1 MTIRPPAHIEPYVS
15 ALGEDDAVRFFLAF
29 GGAELYIARDPKGRG
44 RVEQELG
51 LDVAQRL
58 AALAD
63 RMHLHRRV
71 PIPKPWLAQVL
82 KSRGLSHAEIARR
95 LHASD
100 ESVRRWLQAGGG
112 AEAAPGDSR
121 QMRLF

>member
-1 MTIRPPAHIEPYVS
+1 MPIRPPAHIEPFVT

-29 GGAELYIARDPKGRG
+29 GGADLYIARDPKGRG

-58 AALAD
+58 ARLCD
-63 RMHLHRRV
+63 QHHLHRRI
-71 PIPKPWLAQVL
+71 PIPKPWLAAVL

-100 ESVRRWLQAGGG
+100 ESVRRWLQAG
-112 AEAAPGDSR
+112 AETAPTDSR

>member
-1 MTIRPPAHIEPYVS
+1 MPIRPPAHIEPFVT

-29 GGAELYIARDPKGRG
+29 GGADLYIARDPKGRG

-51 LDVAQRL
+51 LEVAQRL

-63 RMHLHRRV
+63 RVHLHRRM
-71 PIPKPWLAQVL
+71 PIPKPWLAAVL

-100 ESVRRWLQAGGG
+100 ESVRRWLQAGAGTTDIP
-112 AEAAPGDSR
+112 ADPR
-121 QMRLF
+121 QPRLL